1 MNFKKSNLIL
11 AYRDYEASNDEIYIL
26 KYDETLIEN
35 YKVLIQTIDNEI
47 IESKYISHPDFQLF
61 KKKYDCTEIEYIY
74 LEEDDIEFDESE
86 ELIIIED
93 FTE

>member
-1 MNFKKSNLIL
+1 MCESWVNKYLLIFI
-11 AYRDYEASNDEIYIL
+11 N
-26 KYDETLIEN
+26 
-35 YKVLIQTIDNEI
+35 
-47 IESKYISHPDFQLF
+47 HPDFQLF